1 MIDLYFWTT
10 DNGYKARQMVEET
23 GFDHTIRHVNLRKRE
38 QFDPAF
44 LRISPGH
51 KIPAIVDRDGPDGRP
66 MALCESGAILKYLA
80 EKAGGGLY
88 PAGSR
93 RRARVDQWFF
103 YGSSTLT
110 PLAQQ
115 FNLFSF
121 RFETDVPPAKA
132 YYHGVLR
139 DLLSILDRHLAD
151 NEYLAGEYSIA
162 DIACYPDVHIHG
174 TDISFYSDADVR
186 SGPQCRAGGI
196 SECRALARRD
206 RGASRRPA
214 RLGRPEVGRNAA
226 SRIRLASDPE
236 SARRLS
242 PRTSG
247 SEPRHSRAALHRI
260 WCRGGGRSRER

>member
-186 SGPQCRAGGI
+186 SAPNVELEEFPNVGRWHDAI
-196 SECRALARRD
+196 EA
-206 RGASRRPA
+206 RPA
-214 RLGRPEVGRNAA
+214 VRRAWADLKSVGM
-226 SRIRLASDPE
+226 P
-236 SARRLS
+236 
-242 PRTSG
+242 PRG
-247 SEPRHSRAALHRI
+247 Y
-260 WCRGGGRSRER
+260 G